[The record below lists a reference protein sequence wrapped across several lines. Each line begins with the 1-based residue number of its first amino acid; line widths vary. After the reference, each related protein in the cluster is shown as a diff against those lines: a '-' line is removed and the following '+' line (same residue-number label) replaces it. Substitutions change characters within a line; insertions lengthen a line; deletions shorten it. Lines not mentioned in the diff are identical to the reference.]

1 MINQKSIAVL
11 PFNNISGDPD
21 NQYFADGIS
30 EEIINTLCK
39 IKGLK
44 VTARTSSFSY
54 RDRQVDVRHIGND
67 LGVSTV
73 LEGSIR
79 RAANRVRISTQL
91 IRTDTGFHIWS
102 ESFDRELT
110 DIFNLQDEISRLI
123 ADRIRE
129 QFGHFD
135 IQDDFETPKTS
146 ETRAYQAY
154 LKGRFFLLQWTVE
167 SIQKAQESFKESISL
182 DPEYPLP
189 YLGLSQSFVHQAA
202 WNLADRMKALY
213 MAHHFIKKLG
223 DKHTE
228 LAEYHYTKGLYHFIG
243 NWDFE
248 KAQSHLNQALRINSN
263 FSDALEFKAELLN
276 ANGHFD
282 EAKQSID
289 RAIELNPNSP
299 NHFYIL
305 AWNHY
310 LQEQYKEAITSIDKG
325 LSINDGWEM
334 ALELKAICQIQQN
347 EENEFILTT
356 KQFASDKR
364 ETLLH
369 LWKAIKEGEQ
379 SDLSLNESSTFH
391 LPVCTYL
398 AWYGGTKDKAIEL
411 LINAFYDKSGQHI
424 NFRFDPLLAPLRQ
437 TDEVKKLKFTYS
449 LASVN
454 SLHEEIKESKSETL
468 SEEEVT
474 NYLELL
480 NSSMSKDLL
489 YLDSHLSLRELAIK
503 LNLHPNKLSWLLNNR
518 IGKGF
523 NEFINQHRLAHFKK
537 IALKPEVQHLS
548 ILGIA
553 YESGFN
559 SKSVF
564 NEFFKKN
571 TGTTPKAWVKLQ
583 TSKQAF

>member
-54 RDRQVDVRHIGND
+54 RDKQIDVRHIGND

-79 RAANRVRISTQL
+79 RAPNRVRISTQL

-129 QFGHFD
+129 QFGHFE

-154 LKGRFFLLQWTVE
+154 LKGRYYLLQWTTQ

-182 DPEYPLP
+182 DPEYPMP

-213 MAHHFIKKLG
+213 MANHFIIKLG
-223 DKHTE
+223 DKHVG
-228 LAEYHYTKGLYHFIG
+228 LAEFHFTKGLYHFIG
-243 NWDFE
+243 NWDFQ
-248 KAQSHLNQALRINSN
+248 KAQSHLNQALRINPNYSE
-263 FSDALEFKAELLN
+263 AIEFQTELLN
-276 ANGHFD
+276 ANGHFE
-282 EAKQSID
+282 EAKISIEK
-289 RAIELNPNSP
+289 AIALNPNSP
-299 NHFYIL
+299 NHYFIL
-305 AWNHY
+305 AVNQY
-310 LQEQYKEAITSIDKG
+310 LQENYNESLAALKKV
-325 LSINDGWEM
+325 LNINENWQV
-334 ALELKAICQIQQN
+334 ALELKAVCLVQKRLRNDYFETIDAFPSSKQTAFTQLWASVN
-347 EENEFILTT
+347 EGQKLN
-356 KQFASDKR
+356 
-364 ETLLH
+364 ETL
-369 LWKAIKEGEQ
+369 
-379 SDLSLNESSTFH
+379 NEIIPFH
-391 LPVCTYL
+391 LPIPTYL
-398 AWYGGTKDKAIEL
+398 AWYGGNRKKAIEQL
-411 LINAFYDKSGQHI
+411 LNGYYDKSGQLL
-424 NFRFDPLLAPLRQ
+424 NFRFDPLLKPMRELEEFQ
-437 TDEVKKLKFTYS
+437 KLVSHYTPIS
-449 LASVN
+449 IN
-454 SLHEEIKESKSETL
+454 SDQNSIKSDPKADAL
-468 SEEEVT
+468 SEEEISE
-474 NYLELL
+474 YLTIL
-480 NSSMSKDLL
+480 NHSMNIEKL
-489 YLDSHLSLRELAIK
+489 YLDTQLSLRELAAK
-503 LNLHPNKLSWLLNNR
+503 LKIHPNKLSWLLNNK

-523 NEFINQHRLAHFKK
+523 NEFINQKRLIHFQE
-537 IALKPEVQHLS
+537 ISIKPETQHLS

-571 TGTTPKAWVKLQ
+571 TGMTPKAWVKEK
-583 TSKQAF
+583 SVK